1 MKKLLTVQPLYM
13 DSVLLIARVVIAV
26 LMLVHV
32 LPKLAILF
40 SGDPVTFPAVMGM
53 SPEISLLLA
62 VFAEVICSVLIL
74 IGLGTR
80 LAVIPLIITM
90 LVAVLYIHMD
100 DPFNSKEMG
109 IHYLLVYVLLFIT
122 GSGKYSA
129 DNLLLAKV
137 SSSND

>member
-1 MKKLLTVQPLYM
+1 MKKILNVQPLYM

-26 LMLVHV
+26 LMLVHG
-32 LPKLAILF
+32 LPKLAMLF
-40 SGDPVTFPAVMGM
+40 SGDPVVFPAVMGM

-80 LAVIPLIITM
+80 LAVIPLIVTM
-90 LVAVLYIHMD
+90 LVAILFIHMN
-100 DPFNSKEMG
+100 DPFSSKEMG

-129 DNLLLAKV
+129 DRLLLSKV
-137 SSSND
+137 SSSNG